1 MKYYNVI
8 PNLLFLFHLDT
19 LPLAK
24 SVLSNTPLPPK
35 FKLKTLFKFLAGK
48 SMDDSGLEAHT
59 YISGVKA
66 TALVLKCNFLW
77 SKRHYKINPIDNILT
92 KN

>member
-1 MKYYNVI
+1 
-8 PNLLFLFHLDT
+8 
-19 LPLAK
+19 
-24 SVLSNTPLPPK
+24 
-35 FKLKTLFKFLAGK
+35 
-48 SMDDSGLEAHT
+48 MDDSGLEAHT